1 MNWSAFLF
9 SFKGRITRKAF
20 WLTALA
26 AIVFGIALQF
36 ALPTPQVDPSV
47 TDPSEAMS
55 QAFGAI
61 PLWFWVVE
69 LFLFYVGLAI
79 YAKRWHDQDRSGW
92 WSLLLLVPL
101 IGPIIVLIMCGFIG
115 GTPGPNRFGEQ
126 PMV

>member
-9 SFKGRITRKAF
+9 SFKGRISRKAY
-20 WLTALA
+20 WLTLLVGLV
-26 AIVFGIALQF
+26 IGFALQF
-36 ALPTPQVDPSV
+36 ALPQPQMDPAV

-61 PLWFWVVE
+61 PLWFWLVE
-69 LFLFYVGLAI
+69 LVLLYIGLAI

-92 WSLLLLVPL
+92 WSLLLLIPL
-101 IGPIIVLIMCGFIG
+101 IGPIIFLVMLGFIG
-115 GTPGPNRFGEQ
+115 GTPGPNRFGES